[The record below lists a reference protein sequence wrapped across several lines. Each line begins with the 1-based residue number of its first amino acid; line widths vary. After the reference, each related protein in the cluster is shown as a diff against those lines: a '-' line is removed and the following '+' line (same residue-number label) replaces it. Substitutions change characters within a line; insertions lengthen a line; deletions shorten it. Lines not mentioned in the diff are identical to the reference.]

1 MISKILKNKK
11 QLITYF
17 VVGVITNILNYLT
30 YLLIL
35 VFLSNVYIASLMGFS
50 SGLISN
56 FFLNKK
62 HTFNSKT
69 SFNRKFFSYLLVQ
82 AFVLIVQLFSLKIF
96 IFLIIEE
103 LAQLPAILVSGVL
116 NYILLKNYIFNKWK
130 QHH

>member
-69 SFNRKFFSYLLVQ
+69 SFNSKFFSYLLVQ

-96 IFLIIEE
+96 IFLLIEE

-116 NYILLKNYIFNKWK
+116 NYILLKNYIFNK
-130 QHH
+130 

>member
-11 QLITYF
+11 LLITYF

-96 IFLIIEE
+96 IFLLIEE

-116 NYILLKNYIFNKWK
+116 NYILLKNYIFNK
-130 QHH
+130 

>member
-17 VVGVITNILNYLT
+17 IVGVITNILNYLT

-116 NYILLKNYIFNKWK
+116 NYILLKNYIFNK
-130 QHH
+130 